1 MEHDH
6 TAFGNV
12 EEPLWL
18 CEEPSI
24 AHEHRTLQMVEDP
37 VGSTVSR
44 FSQGLPSHGG
54 VHDMEPRLDS
64 PRAQDI
70 FSLSCCLRDRCLG
83 I

>member
-54 VHDMEPRLDS
+54 VHDMRL
-64 PRAQDI
+64 AQSARH
-70 FSLSCCLRDRCLG
+70 FLPELLLTG
-83 I
+83 

>member
-37 VGSTVSR
+37 VGSTVSTHHMEEFMIWNLGPTR
-44 FSQGLPSHGG
+44 PERKTFSP
-54 VHDMEPRLDS
+54 
-64 PRAQDI
+64 
-70 FSLSCCLRDRCLG
+70 
-83 I
+83 